1 MVFHSLHR
9 TTLIRHSP
17 WTQLKQLFARIL
29 IFIAIFVSFYSLY
42 PDVFADGD
50 SSLSTD
56 NGLVLPPTQEEILLD
71 ASEELDLYVFSTHQ
85 TLTASRLS
93 QVTAAFVLP
102 ASYGEVTIDWQIE
115 GDSLSMATETTDFV
129 VSGTDGPVT
138 LPVYVVTIVNT
149 PSVWEGNQSFVL
161 NATLSLDQETLVKT
175 YEGAVIPTMPVDFWG
190 GALFT
195 AVRYVFLFVEGVLTT
210 IGISLF
216 GTIVGFVLALFLV
229 VLRIEKATPLDTKT
243 GRYLKKIASGFAKL
257 YITVFRGTPMIV
269 QACFFWYGLGLFGDA
284 MLCGLFVVSLNTAA
298 YIAEILRGGIESI
311 DAGQTEAGR
320 SLGLSQLQTMAF
332 VVFPQAIKNSMPA
345 IGNEFIIN
353 LKDTA
358 ILSVIGIFELFNQTQ
373 KIAGM
378 HYRQLEAYF
387 VVAMIYL
394 FLTVG
399 MTKLLGGIE
408 KKLDMPLKA
417 LPSSN

>member
-1 MVFHSLHR
+1 
-9 TTLIRHSP
+9 LILLFSRVLIVIGLLVGFSMFTP
-17 WTQLKQLFARIL
+17 DLFADPL
-29 IFIAIFVSFYSLY
+29 ETEYMQL
-42 PDVFADGD
+42 
-50 SSLSTD
+50 
-56 NGLVLPPTQEEILLD
+56 LPTSEEEILQT
-71 ASEELDLYVFSTHQ
+71 AAAELDLYVFTTHQ
-85 TLTASRLS
+85 TLTSSRLA

-102 ASYGEVTIDWQIE
+102 AVYDDVTVVWRTE
-115 GDSLSMATETTDFV
+115 CESLSIASLTTDFI
-129 VSGTDGPVT
+129 VSGTDGPIT
-138 LPVYVVTIVNT
+138 IPVYVVSIVQIPT
-149 PSVWEGNQSFVL
+149 VWQGNQEFSLHATFSFQES
-161 NATLSLDQETLVKT
+161 SLDKDYL
-175 YEGAVIPTMPVDFWG
+175 GAVIPTMPADFWG
-190 GALFT
+190 GAVFT
-195 AVRYVFLFVEGVLTT
+195 AVRYVSMFVEGVLTT
-210 IGISLF
+210 VGISLF
-216 GTIVGFVLALFLV
+216 GTIVGFILALFLV
-229 VLRIEKATPLDTKT
+229 VLRIEKANPRESKA
-243 GRYLKKIASGFAKL
+243 GRFFKKVAAGFAKL

-311 DAGQTEAGR
+311 DVGQTEAGR
-320 SLGLSQLQTMAF
+320 SLGLSHLQTMAF

-387 VVAMIYL
+387 VVALIYL